1 MEISIE
7 DFISPLSQG
16 SFQHSYNIISTIGT
30 GAFGTVVKAIEI
42 STEKIVAVKILN
54 IHNSKIKKENIIK
67 EVNLLKN
74 LNHPNIVKFL
84 DYYEETDNIYIVM
97 EYYEGGTLKQYIQD
111 NQNKINE
118 EKSRIIIKQLLNA
131 LCYLH
136 YVCDICHRDIKPE
149 NIMLL
154 KKDDINTIKL
164 LDFGLSSDSF
174 ESKSYMENCGTL
186 IYMAPEQINNIS
198 YSKIVDIW
206 SVGIVL
212 YMLLNNGKNPF
223 YTPGQNSEKI
233 INRITKGKL
242 LFDDE
247 NFPICKMCKQFLYK
261 LLKKNPSYRYTARI
275 ALEHPWI
282 TLKKYD
288 KIPLTVYDT
297 LRVNEY
303 KDKMKILFYVILFVK
318 NQDTQYLEDNLNEYE
333 IKVNL
338 SNEISNRKF
347 KEKRDKMFEIEK
359 IKNNGNEIQSNNTY
373 NYFNKIYDKNSSVNN
388 INNINHCN
396 NNKINNINKEKE
408 KENLPLNNNNSI
420 KYNGKNKISGKK
432 VFIESKNKEL
442 NSTNQKNEQ
451 IPKSNRNKKKT
462 LDNLKKIENNNFRH
476 TKTYK
481 NNSNSLS
488 KDVIYKNKT
497 KDKDNNFKWRGHTAK
512 GKIIK
517 NIYNNNKPMTSFNNI
532 KNTNHKSLSNNNL
545 INLNPKSLFNDKL
558 PSLFPKLKNN
568 IE

>member
-1 MEISIE
+1 MEIYLE
-7 DFISPLSQG
+7 DFTSSLSKL
-16 SFQHSYNIISTIGT
+16 SFKYSYNILSTIGS
-30 GAFGTVVKAIEI
+30 GAFGIVVKAIEI

-54 IHNSKIKKENIIK
+54 IRNSKIKKENIIK

-84 DYYEETDNIYIVM
+84 DFYEEADKIYIVM

-118 EKSRIIIKQLLNA
+118 DKARIIIKQLLNA
-131 LCYLH
+131 LSYLH

-186 IYMAPEQINNIS
+186 IYMAPEQINNMS

-206 SVGIVL
+206 SVGIIL

-223 YTPGQNSEKI
+223 YTPGENSEEI

-247 NFPICKMCKQFLYK
+247 NFPICKMCKKFLYK
-261 LLKKNPSYRYTARI
+261 LLKKNPSYRYTART

-297 LRVNEY
+297 LRVNEF
-303 KDKMKILFYVILFVK
+303 KDKMKILFYTVLFIK

-333 IKVNL
+333 LKVIL
-338 SNEISNRKF
+338 SNDLYNRKF
-347 KEKRDKMFEIEK
+347 KEKRDKMFEKSKKCE
-359 IKNNGNEIQSNNTY
+359 NEIQKNNISY
-373 NYFNKIYDKNSSVNN
+373 YSNKINEKNYSVNN
-388 INNINHCN
+388 INNINN
-396 NNKINNINKEKE
+396 NNNYIINKEKE
-408 KENLPLNNNNSI
+408 KENHPLNNNTSI
-420 KYNGKNKISGKK
+420 KYNGKNKITGKK
-432 VFIESKNKEL
+432 VYIESKNKEEL
-442 NSTNQKNEQ
+442 NSINQKNEQ
-451 IPKSNRNKKKT
+451 ISQSNRNKKKNM
-462 LDNLKKIENNNFRH
+462 DNLKKIENNYKH
-476 TKTYK
+476 IKTYK

-488 KDVIYKNKT
+488 KDIVYKNKA
-497 KDKDNNFKWRGHTAK
+497 KDKDNSFKWRGFTAK

-517 NIYNNNKPMTSFNNI
+517 NTYINKPMTSFSNI
-532 KNTNHKSLSNNNL
+532 KNTNRKSLSNNNI

>member
-1 MEISIE
+1 MEIYLE
-7 DFISPLSQG
+7 DFTSSLSKL
-16 SFQHSYNIISTIGT
+16 SFKYSYNILSTIGS
-30 GAFGTVVKAIEI
+30 GAFGIVVKAIEI

-54 IHNSKIKKENIIK
+54 IRNSKIKKENIIK

-84 DYYEETDNIYIVM
+84 DFYEEADKIYIVM

-118 EKSRIIIKQLLNA
+118 DKARIIIKQLLNA
-131 LCYLH
+131 LSYLH

-186 IYMAPEQINNIS
+186 IYMAPEQINNMS

-206 SVGIVL
+206 SVGIIL

-223 YTPGQNSEKI
+223 YTPGENSEEI

-247 NFPICKMCKQFLYK
+247 NFPICKMCKKFLYK
-261 LLKKNPSYRYTARI
+261 LLKKNPSYRYTART

-297 LRVNEY
+297 LRVNEF
-303 KDKMKILFYVILFVK
+303 KDKMKILFYTVLFIK

-333 IKVNL
+333 LKVIL
-338 SNEISNRKF
+338 SNDLYNRKF
-347 KEKRDKMFEIEK
+347 KEKRDKMFEKSKKCE
-359 IKNNGNEIQSNNTY
+359 NEIQKNNISY
-373 NYFNKIYDKNSSVNN
+373 YSNKINEKNYSVNN
-388 INNINHCN
+388 INNINN
-396 NNKINNINKEKE
+396 NNNYFINKEKE
-408 KENLPLNNNNSI
+408 KENHPLNNNTSI
-420 KYNGKNKISGKK
+420 KYNGKNKITGKK
-432 VFIESKNKEL
+432 VYIESKNKEEL
-442 NSTNQKNEQ
+442 NSINQKNEQ
-451 IPKSNRNKKKT
+451 ISQSNRNKKKNM
-462 LDNLKKIENNNFRH
+462 DNLKKIENNYKH
-476 TKTYK
+476 IKTYK

-488 KDVIYKNKT
+488 KDIVYKNKA
-497 KDKDNNFKWRGHTAK
+497 KDKDNSFKWRGFTAK

-517 NIYNNNKPMTSFNNI
+517 NTYNNKPMTSFSNI
-532 KNTNHKSLSNNNL
+532 KNTNRKSLSNNNI

>member
-1 MEISIE
+1 MEIYLE
-7 DFISPLSQG
+7 DFTSSLSKL
-16 SFQHSYNIISTIGT
+16 SFKYSYNILSTIGS

-42 STEKIVAVKILN
+42 SKEKIVAVKILN
-54 IHNSKIKKENIIK
+54 IRNSKIKKENIIK

-84 DYYEETDNIYIVM
+84 DFYEEADKIYIVM

-118 EKSRIIIKQLLNA
+118 DKARIIIKQLLNA
-131 LCYLH
+131 LSYLH

-186 IYMAPEQINNIS
+186 IYMAPEQINNMS

-206 SVGIVL
+206 SVGIIL

-223 YTPGQNSEKI
+223 YTPGENSEEI

-247 NFPICKMCKQFLYK
+247 NFPICKMCKKFLYK
-261 LLKKNPSYRYTARI
+261 LLKKNPSYRYTART

-297 LRVNEY
+297 LRVNEF
-303 KDKMKILFYVILFVK
+303 KDKMKILFYTILFIK

-333 IKVNL
+333 LKVIL
-338 SNEISNRKF
+338 SNDLFNRKF
-347 KEKRDKMFEIEK
+347 KEKRDKMFEKSKKCE
-359 IKNNGNEIQSNNTY
+359 NEIQKNNISY
-373 NYFNKIYDKNSSVNN
+373 YSNKINEKNYSVNN
-388 INNINHCN
+388 INNINN
-396 NNKINNINKEKE
+396 NNYIINKEKE
-408 KENLPLNNNNSI
+408 KEKENHPLNNNTSI
-420 KYNGKNKISGKK
+420 KYNGKNKITGKK
-432 VFIESKNKEL
+432 VYIESKNKEEL
-442 NSTNQKNEQ
+442 NSINQKNEQ
-451 IPKSNRNKKKT
+451 ISQSNRNKKKNM
-462 LDNLKKIENNNFRH
+462 DNLKKIENNYKH
-476 TKTYK
+476 IKTYK

-488 KDVIYKNKT
+488 KDIVYKNKT
-497 KDKDNNFKWRGHTAK
+497 KDKDNSFKWRGFTAK

-517 NIYNNNKPMTSFNNI
+517 NTYNNKPMTSFSNI
-532 KNTNHKSLSNNNL
+532 KNTNRKSLSNNNI

>member
-1 MEISIE
+1 MEISLE
-7 DFISPLSQG
+7 DFTSPLSQG
-16 SFQHSYNIISTIGT
+16 SFQHSYNIISTIGS

-42 STEKIVAVKILN
+42 SKEKIVAVKILN
-54 IHNSKIKKENIIK
+54 IRNSKIKKENIIK

-84 DYYEETDNIYIVM
+84 DFYEETNNIYIVM

-111 NQNKINE
+111 NKNKINE
-118 EKSRIIIKQLLNA
+118 EKARIIIKQLLNA
-131 LCYLH
+131 LSYLH

-223 YTPGQNSEKI
+223 YTPGENSEEI

-247 NFPICKMCKQFLYK
+247 NFPICKMCKKFLYK
-261 LLKKNPSYRYTARI
+261 LLKKNPSYRYTART

-297 LRVNEY
+297 LRVNEF
-303 KDKMKILFYVILFVK
+303 KDKMKILFYTILFIK

-333 IKVNL
+333 KKVTL
-338 SNEISNRKF
+338 SNELYNKKF
-347 KEKRDKMFEIEK
+347 KEKRDKMFEK
-359 IKNNGNEIQSNNTY
+359 SRNNENEIQNNNINY
-373 NYFNKIYDKNSSVNN
+373 YFNKINEKNSSVNN
-388 INNINHCN
+388 INNINN
-396 NNKINNINKEKE
+396 NNYIINKEKE
-408 KENLPLNNNNSI
+408 KENQPLNNNNSI
-420 KYNGKNKISGKK
+420 KYNNKNKITGKK

-442 NSTNQKNEQ
+442 NSLSQKNEQ
-451 IPKSNRNKKKT
+451 ISQSNRNKKKNF
-462 LDNLKKIENNNFRH
+462 DNLKKIENNYRH
-476 TKTYK
+476 IKTFK

-488 KDVIYKNKT
+488 KDVVYKNKA
-497 KDKDNNFKWRGHTAK
+497 KDKDNSFKWRGFTAK

-517 NIYNNNKPMTSFNNI
+517 NTYNNNKPMTSFSNI
-532 KNTNHKSLSNNNL
+532 KHTNRKSLSNNNL

-568 IE
+568 FE

>member
-1 MEISIE
+1 MEIYLE
-7 DFISPLSQG
+7 DFTSSLSKL
-16 SFQHSYNIISTIGT
+16 SFKYSYNILSTIGS
-30 GAFGTVVKAIEI
+30 GAFGIVVKAIEI

-54 IHNSKIKKENIIK
+54 IRNSKIKKENIIK

-84 DYYEETDNIYIVM
+84 DFYEEADKIYIVM

-118 EKSRIIIKQLLNA
+118 DKARIIIKQLLNA
-131 LCYLH
+131 LSYLH

-186 IYMAPEQINNIS
+186 IYMAPEQINNMS

-206 SVGIVL
+206 SVGIIL

-223 YTPGQNSEKI
+223 YTPGENSEEI

-247 NFPICKMCKQFLYK
+247 NFPICKMCKKFLYK
-261 LLKKNPSYRYTARI
+261 LLKKNPSYRYTART

-297 LRVNEY
+297 LRVNEF
-303 KDKMKILFYVILFVK
+303 KDKMKILFYTVLFIK

-333 IKVNL
+333 LKVIL
-338 SNEISNRKF
+338 SNDLFNRKF
-347 KEKRDKMFEIEK
+347 KEKRDKMFEKSKKCE
-359 IKNNGNEIQSNNTY
+359 NEIQKNNISY
-373 NYFNKIYDKNSSVNN
+373 YSNKINEKNYSVNN
-388 INNINHCN
+388 INNINN
-396 NNKINNINKEKE
+396 NNYIINKEKE
-408 KENLPLNNNNSI
+408 KENHPLNNNTSI
-420 KYNGKNKISGKK
+420 KYNGKNKITGKK
-432 VFIESKNKEL
+432 VYIESKNKEEL
-442 NSTNQKNEQ
+442 NSINQKNEQ
-451 IPKSNRNKKKT
+451 ISQSNRNKKKNM
-462 LDNLKKIENNNFRH
+462 DNLKKIENNYKH
-476 TKTYK
+476 IKTYK

-488 KDVIYKNKT
+488 KI
-497 KDKDNNFKWRGHTAK
+497 
-512 GKIIK
+512 
-517 NIYNNNKPMTSFNNI
+517 
-532 KNTNHKSLSNNNL
+532 
-545 INLNPKSLFNDKL
+545 
-558 PSLFPKLKNN
+558 
-568 IE
+568 

>member
-1 MEISIE
+1 MEIYLE
-7 DFISPLSQG
+7 DFTSSLSKL
-16 SFQHSYNIISTIGT
+16 SFKYSYNILSTIGS
-30 GAFGTVVKAIEI
+30 GAFGIVVKAIEI

-54 IHNSKIKKENIIK
+54 IRNSKIKKENIIK

-84 DYYEETDNIYIVM
+84 DFYEEADKIYIVM

-118 EKSRIIIKQLLNA
+118 DKARIIIKQLLNA
-131 LCYLH
+131 LSYLH

-186 IYMAPEQINNIS
+186 IYMAPEQINNMS

-206 SVGIVL
+206 SVGIIL

-223 YTPGQNSEKI
+223 YTPGENSEEI

-247 NFPICKMCKQFLYK
+247 NFPICKMCKKFLYK
-261 LLKKNPSYRYTARI
+261 LLKKNPSYRYTART

-297 LRVNEY
+297 LRVNEF
-303 KDKMKILFYVILFVK
+303 KDKMKILFYTVLFIK

-333 IKVNL
+333 LKVIL
-338 SNEISNRKF
+338 SNDLYNRKF
-347 KEKRDKMFEIEK
+347 KEKRDKMFEKSKKCE
-359 IKNNGNEIQSNNTY
+359 NEIQKNNISY
-373 NYFNKIYDKNSSVNN
+373 YSNKINEKNYSVNN
-388 INNINHCN
+388 INNINN
-396 NNKINNINKEKE
+396 NNNYIINKEKE
-408 KENLPLNNNNSI
+408 KENHPLNNNTSI
-420 KYNGKNKISGKK
+420 KYNGKNKITGKK
-432 VFIESKNKEL
+432 VYIESKNKEEL
-442 NSTNQKNEQ
+442 NSINQKNEQ
-451 IPKSNRNKKKT
+451 LSQSNRNKKKNM
-462 LDNLKKIENNNFRH
+462 DNLKKIENNYKH
-476 TKTYK
+476 IKTYK

-488 KDVIYKNKT
+488 KDIVYKNKA
-497 KDKDNNFKWRGHTAK
+497 KDKDNSFKWRGFTAK

-517 NIYNNNKPMTSFNNI
+517 NTYINKPMTSFSNI
-532 KNTNHKSLSNNNL
+532 KNTNRKSLSNNNI